1 MKNYIKILT
10 AFALLFISEAN
21 AQIGIGTTNVNQS
34 AMLHI
39 VAAPPAVGLLVPRL
53 TTAQRDS
60 NIKSPLAGLV
70 IYNSTTNDL
79 EVAIN
84 GSLWI
89 DVVKGTTSPVASG
102 VTTSTGKVGVGTEDP
117 NANAVLDVLSTT
129 KGVLLPQAATDPT
142 GVAGMLYYNTT
153 TDVVKLYNGA
163 SWVALIN

>member
-10 AFALLFISEAN
+10 AFALLFIGKAN
-21 AQIGIGTTNVNQS
+21 AQIGIGTTNVNPS

-53 TTAQRDS
+53 TTAQRDAS
-60 NIKSPLAGLV
+60 IKSPVAGLV
-70 IYNSTTNDL
+70 IYNSSTNDL

-89 DVVKGTTSPVASG
+89 DVIKGTTTAVASG
-102 VTTSTGKVGVGTEDP
+102 ATTSTGKVGVGTDEP
-117 NANAVLDVLSTT
+117 NANAVLDVLSTE

-153 TDVVKLYNGA
+153 SDVVKLYNGT